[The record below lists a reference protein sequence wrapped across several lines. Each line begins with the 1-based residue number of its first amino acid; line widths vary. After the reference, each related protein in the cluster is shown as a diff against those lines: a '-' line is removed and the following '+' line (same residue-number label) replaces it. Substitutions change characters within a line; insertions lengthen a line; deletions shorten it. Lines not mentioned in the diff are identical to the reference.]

1 VLMSGLFIWLMAHRA
16 MHALFAQP
24 DWPHRLAL
32 AAIAAL
38 LTAFGEMLWYA
49 LATGI
54 DPWRVLAANLDP
66 LLRIRPALWVLAT
79 GLGVAALGAIRA
91 RSVLRPAAAD

>member
-1 VLMSGLFIWLMAHRA
+1 

-24 DWPHRLAL
+24 DWLHRLAL
-32 AAIAAL
+32 AVIAAL

-66 LLRIRPALWVLAT
+66 LQQMRPAWWVLLV
-79 GLGVAALGAIRA
+79 GLGAAAVSAA
-91 RSVLRPAAAD
+91 RSWPALRPAAAD